1 MRIGL
6 FENPPCEESRQYVL
20 SVGEGNIELF
30 PQLFSAPHFQ
40 KFIKTAAY
48 KKLVELYSTVVGIHK
63 SNIKKK
69 LRELDMDLNSQE
81 TDNIA
86 TGKSRTESFRPKMIK
101 ATMVT
106 CTILRPQ

>member
-1 MRIGL
+1 
-6 FENPPCEESRQYVL
+6 
-20 SVGEGNIELF
+20 
-30 PQLFSAPHFQ
+30 
-40 KFIKTAAY
+40 
-48 KKLVELYSTVVGIHK
+48 
-63 SNIKKK
+63 
-69 LRELDMDLNSQE
+69 MDLNSQE